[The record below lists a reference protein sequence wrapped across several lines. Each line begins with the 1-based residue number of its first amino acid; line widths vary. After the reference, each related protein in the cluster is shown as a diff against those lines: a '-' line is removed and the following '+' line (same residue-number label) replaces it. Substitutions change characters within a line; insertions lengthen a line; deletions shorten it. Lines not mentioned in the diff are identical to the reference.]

1 MAVNSK
7 FIKDESTFII
17 QTGELIEDGAELAV
31 NVTAKLNNTTGNFE
45 ALNLDE
51 TADALD
57 SIGWHVNA
65 DGRRWWSDQANQV
78 FGTENAGGSYPW
90 SIYKQTN
97 IYTTARKYAGKD
109 NLYGLHLFRYPNIS
123 SSSTWGGLRL
133 YPPASAKLSGHK
145 YRFSFEYRGN
155 TGGANLDVYQNY
167 EIGWGNMG
175 VNLPTPWGKSISSFD
190 TDWQWRRYEHEFEIN
205 DEYLN
210 WIPGQN
216 SQVWNAET
224 SYTGSWYGVTYNG
237 YVYRHYSGRASTIGE
252 TPEETWN
259 SGDRTIWNGRYP
271 MTPGYLDLY
280 KQIKI
285 GFTYNTQGTRGTHV
299 YVDNIQMT
307 DITTNERWK
316 YNGTVWESDN
326 LAEESTHIKAIG
338 TGLVTLD
345 KGDGG
350 DIFACEGGRVV
361 EVNGTSIG
369 VPGGRGLVLSIIE
382 ESTSKVLSQVRYDT
396 YGIDADRTSLANAL
410 SGITKDQIWVLTSY
424 DAINPNTSLDNQMRS
439 MGSVML
445 VNDNNEYSVYAG
457 GGVRHPYAAVGR
469 GQTLIKEDGSNASD
483 NVYKRKGVID
493 IRI

>member
-1 MAVNSK
+1 MAANSK

-17 QTGELIEDGAELAV
+17 QSGELVEDGAKLDT
-31 NVTAKLNNTTGNFE
+31 NVTAKLNNTTGDFE

-51 TADALD
+51 TPDALD

-65 DGRRWWSDQANQV
+65 DGRRWWSDQNNQV
-78 FGTENAGGSYPW
+78 FGTENAYGSSPW
-90 SIYKQTN
+90 SIYKQSN

-109 NLYGLHLFRYPNIS
+109 NLYGVHIFRYPNIS

-145 YRFSFEYRGN
+145 YRFSFDYRGYS
-155 TGGANLDVYQNY
+155 AHNLDVYHNY

-175 VNLPTPWGKSISSFD
+175 VNLPTPWGRSIGSFD
-190 TDWQWRRYEHEFEIN
+190 TDWQWRRYEQEFEIS

-237 YVYRHYSGRASTIGE
+237 YVYRHYHGRASTIGE

-271 MTPGYLDLY
+271 MTPGHLDLY
-280 KQIKI
+280 RQIKI
-285 GFTYNTQGTRGTHV
+285 GFTYHTQNTRGTHV

-316 YNGTVWESDN
+316 YNGTTWEADN
-326 LAEESTHIKAIG
+326 LAEKTTHIKAIG
-338 TGLVTLD
+338 TGHISLD

-350 DIFACEGGRVV
+350 DIFACEGNRLV
-361 EVNGTSIG
+361 EINGENIG
-369 VPGGRGLVLSIIE
+369 VPGGRGLVLTIIDE
-382 ESTSKVLSQVRYDT
+382 ASSNVISQTRYDT
-396 YGIDADRTSLANAL
+396 YGVDADRTELANAL
-410 SGITKDQIWVLTSY
+410 KNIQEEQVWILTSY
-424 DAINPNTSLDNQMRS
+424 DAIRNNATLDTQMLR
-439 MGSVML
+439 MGSIML
-445 VNDNNEYSVYAG
+445 VEDGNEYSVYSG

-469 GQTLIKEDGSNASD
+469 GQNLIKEDGSNAMD
-483 NVYKRKGVID
+483 AVYKRKGVID